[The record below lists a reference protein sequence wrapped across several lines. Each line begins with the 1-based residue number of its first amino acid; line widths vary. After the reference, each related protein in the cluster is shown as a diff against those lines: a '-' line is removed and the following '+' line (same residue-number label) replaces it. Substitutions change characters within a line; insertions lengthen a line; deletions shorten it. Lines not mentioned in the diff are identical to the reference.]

1 MARYILKRLILI
13 IPILIAVSIAVFLLL
28 SLSPN
33 DPALLILGA
42 NASEADMEMFRE
54 QHGLN
59 LPLVT
64 QYLNYMSGLLQ
75 GDMGTSYKTMQDV
88 SLMIGIRIWNTLIL
102 CAGACL
108 LITILGVILGIAM
121 ALRQNSFFDNVMR
134 VIVLIFSAMPQ
145 FWLGMML
152 ILLLCVHWRLLPP
165 MGDISDFSSMILPW
179 LCTAMGGI
187 TVVSRT
193 TRSSMLEIIHQ
204 DYIRTARAKG
214 LREKYIVRRHAL
226 KNALLPII
234 TVLGRYVGASFGGAV
249 VVENVF
255 SINGIGKMM
264 VDALRQKDI
273 PVVMGSVMIS
283 ALLMAVV
290 NLITDIAY
298 AYVDPRIKSQYVG
311 KKRKKKTVHVEEG
324 VSAA

>member
-1 MARYILKRLILI
+1 MARYVLKRLVLI
-13 IPILIAVSIAVFLLL
+13 IPILIAVSVAVFLLL

-42 NASEADMEMFRE
+42 NASEADLEMFRE

-59 LPLVT
+59 LPLAT
-64 QYLNYMSGLLQ
+64 QYINYMTGLLK

-88 SLMIGIRIWNTLIL
+88 AYMISLRIGNTMIL
-102 CAGACL
+102 CGGACL
-108 LITILGVILGIAM
+108 LIAVLGILLGVSM

-134 VIVLIFSAMPQ
+134 VVVLIFSAMPQ

-165 MGDISDFSSMILPW
+165 MGDISNFSSMILPW

-214 LREKYIVRRHAL
+214 LKEQYIVRRHAL
-226 KNALLPII
+226 KNSLLPII
-234 TVLGRYVGASFGGAV
+234 TVLGRYIGASFGGAV

-311 KKRKKKTVHVEEG
+311 KKRRKKTSPAGEK

>member
-1 MARYILKRLILI
+1 
-13 IPILIAVSIAVFLLL
+13 
-28 SLSPN
+28 
-33 DPALLILGA
+33 
-42 NASEADMEMFRE
+42 
-54 QHGLN
+54 
-59 LPLVT
+59 
-64 QYLNYMSGLLQ
+64 
-75 GDMGTSYKTMQDV
+75 
-88 SLMIGIRIWNTLIL
+88 
-102 CAGACL
+102 
-108 LITILGVILGIAM
+108 
-121 ALRQNSFFDNVMR
+121 
-134 VIVLIFSAMPQ
+134 
-145 FWLGMML
+145 
-152 ILLLCVHWRLLPP
+152 
-165 MGDISDFSSMILPW
+165 MGDISNFSSMILPW

-214 LREKYIVRRHAL
+214 LREKYIVRCHAL